1 MGNNQNQEIIKKI
14 IPSEYNNIKEKKE
27 KSKEYLDLYYKTE
40 DIYKKTEYIK
50 KLLI

>member
-1 MGNNQNQEIIKKI
+1 MGNNQNKEITKKI
-14 IPSEYNNIKEKKE
+14 IPSEYNIKEKKE
-27 KSKEYLDLYYKTE
+27 KSEEYLDLYYKTE